1 MVKRT
6 MASRP
11 NPGKHARSTL
21 DAFRSLRDARIAIFH
36 PHDNNRDTLVQQLQR
51 IGCQTACLWPPPA
64 DLPENTDIVLFLL
77 NAEASAK
84 KKLSWL
90 TPSSEIPMIGM
101 VEYENPTIL
110 DTALELG
117 CHGILVSPIQA
128 KGILAT
134 LIVTIQHFKKVRTLS
149 KRNQRLEEKLQA
161 VNEISA
167 AQAVIARAKNISATD
182 AYKVMR
188 EQAMLKRVTIEEIAR
203 AILHADGL
211 LNH

>member
-1 MVKRT
+1 
-6 MASRP
+6 MASTAK
-11 NPGKHARSTL
+11 NSKKQRSTL

-36 PHDNNRDTLVQQLQR
+36 PQDSNRDTLVQQLQR
-51 IGCQTACLWPPPA
+51 IGCQTACLWPPPSA
-64 DLPENTDIVLFLL
+64 LPENTDIVLFLL

-84 KKLSWL
+84 KKLPWL
-90 TPSSEIPMIGM
+90 NTVSSIPIIGM

-128 KGILAT
+128 KGILTT
-134 LIVTIQHFKKVRTLS
+134 LIVTIQHFQTVRTLS

-167 AQAVIARAKNISATD
+167 AQAVIARAKGISSAE

-188 EQAMLKRVTIEEIAR
+188 AQAMLKRVTIEEIAR

>member
-1 MVKRT
+1 
-6 MASRP
+6 MANRP
-11 NPGKHARSTL
+11 NSHKSQRSTL
-21 DAFRSLRDARIAIFH
+21 DAFRSLRDARVAIFH
-36 PHDNNRDTLVQQLQR
+36 PQDSNRDTLVQQLQR
-51 IGCQTACLWPPPA
+51 IGCQTACQWPPPVE
-64 DLPENTDIVLFLL
+64 LPENTDMVLFLL

-84 KKLSWL
+84 RKLSWL
-90 TPSSEIPMIGM
+90 HPSSAIPMIGM

-117 CHGILVSPIQA
+117 CHGVLVSPVQA

-134 LIVTIQHFKKVRTLS
+134 LIVTIQHFRKVQQLN
-149 KRNQRLEEKLQA
+149 KRNQRLEEKLQS
-161 VNEISA
+161 VNEVSA
-167 AQAVIARAKNISATD
+167 AQVAIARARGINPAE

>member
-1 MVKRT
+1 
-6 MASRP
+6 MANTVPQRP
-11 NPGKHARSTL
+11 NSSKQQRTTL

-36 PHDNNRDTLVQQLQR
+36 PQDSHRDTLVQQLQR

-64 DLPENTDIVLFLL
+64 DLPENTDIILFLL

-90 TPSSEIPMIGM
+90 TPSSDIPMIGI

-110 DTALELG
+110 DTALALG
-117 CHGILVSPIQA
+117 CHGILVSPVQA
-128 KGILAT
+128 KGILTT
-134 LIVTIQHFKKVRTLS
+134 LIVSIQHFRNVRTLS

-161 VNEISA
+161 VNEVSA
-167 AQAVIARAKNISATD
+167 AQAVIARAKGISAAD